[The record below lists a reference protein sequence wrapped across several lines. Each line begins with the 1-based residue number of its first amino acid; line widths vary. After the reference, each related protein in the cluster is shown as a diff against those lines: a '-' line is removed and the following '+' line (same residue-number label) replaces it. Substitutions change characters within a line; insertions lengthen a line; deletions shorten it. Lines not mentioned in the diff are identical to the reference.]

1 MLGTQ
6 KSVFFYVGLALG
18 FNGTWDM
25 TRGCK
30 TRDALEYRVRST
42 TCKHVQT
49 GARKESTVPVYFITH
64 GLVKGGG
71 GEGEGQMIVQV
82 RRTRR
87 VLLECWLPGSLGDGR
102 SKLPELSRGPDSRPD
117 SF

>member
-64 GLVKGGG
+64 GLVKGGRG
-71 GEGEGQMIVQV
+71 GGRGADDSAGTKNEKGFV
-82 RRTRR
+82 RMLASR
-87 VLLECWLPGSLGDGR
+87 VIG
-102 SKLPELSRGPDSRPD
+102 
-117 SF
+117 